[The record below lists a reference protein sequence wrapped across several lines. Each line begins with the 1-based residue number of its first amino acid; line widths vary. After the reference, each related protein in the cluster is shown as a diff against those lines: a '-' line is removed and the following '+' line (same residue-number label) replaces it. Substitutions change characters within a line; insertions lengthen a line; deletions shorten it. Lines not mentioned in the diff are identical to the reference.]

1 MANEEMTNLNDILTV
16 NPDEVI
22 TPEDDRDNAV
32 WFELRN
38 AFRTKKILTG
48 TLDAVEET
56 PGGTNLAVVYY
67 KEHRVAIP
75 FPEMMIVLTEDERYG
90 DMDRRQSKIIGNMLG
105 CEIDF
110 IIKGMDQQSRS
121 IIASRKEAM
130 EKKRQTYFL
139 STNSDGSYQIYEG
152 RIVQARVVAVA
163 EKVIRVE
170 VFGVECPI
178 YARDLSWDWVG
189 DCHDHYN
196 VGDKILVRVLQV
208 EREDSDRIGLKV
220 DVRSVQESDAKE
232 KLSRCK
238 LQAKYAGTVTDV
250 NNGTMYIRLSNGVN
264 AIARTCYDSRMP
276 GKRDEVSF
284 VLTKIDAERN
294 MAMGIVTRI
303 IRQNG

>member
-1 MANEEMTNLNDILTV
+1 MANEEMTNLNNILTV

-22 TPEDDRDNAV
+22 TPEDDRDSAV
-32 WFELRN
+32 WQELHN
-38 AFRTKKILTG
+38 AFRSKRILTG

-56 PGGTNLAVVYY
+56 PGGTNFAIVYFR
-67 KEHRVAIP
+67 EHRIAIP
-75 FPEMMIVLTEDERYG
+75 FEEMISLTEDERYG
-90 DMDRRQSKIIGNMLG
+90 DMTRRQAKILGNMLG

-110 IIKGMDQQSRS
+110 IIKGIDQQSRS
-121 IIASRKEAM
+121 IIASRREAM
-130 EKKRQTYFL
+130 EKKRRTYFL
-139 STNSDGSYQIYEG
+139 STGSNGSYQIYEG

-170 VFGVECPI
+170 VFGVECSI

-189 DCHDHYN
+189 DCHDLYN

-208 EREDSDRIGLKV
+208 EREEEQVRIKA
-220 DVRSVQESDAKE
+220 DVRSVQESDARE

-264 AIARTCYDSRMP
+264 AIAHTCYDSRMP
-276 GKRDEVSF
+276 GKKDEVSF
-284 VLTKIDAERN
+284 VLTKINAERN
-294 MAMGIVTRI
+294 VAMGIVTRI

>member
-1 MANEEMTNLNDILTV
+1 MQNEEMTNRNDILTV
-16 NPDEVI
+16 DPDEVI
-22 TPEDDRDNAV
+22 TPDDDRDHAV
-32 WFELRN
+32 WQELHN
-38 AFRTKKILTG
+38 AFRSKRILTG

-56 PGGTNLAVVYY
+56 PGGTNFAIVYF
-67 KEHRVAIP
+67 KEHRIAIP
-75 FPEMMIVLTEDERYG
+75 FEEMISLTEDERYG
-90 DMDRRQSKIIGNMLG
+90 DMTRRQAKILGNMLG

-110 IIKGMDQQSRS
+110 IIKGIDQQSRS
-121 IIASRKEAM
+121 IIASRREAM
-130 EKKRQTYFL
+130 EKKRRTYFL
-139 STNSDGSYQIYEG
+139 YTSSNGSYQIYEG

-170 VFGVECPI
+170 VFGVECSI

-189 DCHDHYN
+189 DCHDLYN

-208 EREDSDRIGLKV
+208 EREEEQVRIKA
-220 DVRSVQESDAKE
+220 DVRSVQESDARE

-264 AIARTCYDSRMP
+264 AIAHTCYDSRMP
-276 GKRDEVSF
+276 GKKDEVSF
-284 VLTKIDAERN
+284 VLTKINAERN
-294 MAMGIVTRI
+294 VAMGIVTRI

>member
-1 MANEEMTNLNDILTV
+1 MQNEEMTNRSDILTV
-16 NPDEVI
+16 DPDEVI
-22 TPEDDRDNAV
+22 TPDDDRDHAV
-32 WFELRN
+32 WQELHN
-38 AFRTKKILTG
+38 AFRSKRILTG

-56 PGGTNLAVVYY
+56 PGGTNFAIVYF
-67 KEHRVAIP
+67 KEHRIAIP
-75 FPEMMIVLTEDERYG
+75 FEEMISLTEDERYG
-90 DMDRRQSKIIGNMLG
+90 DMTRRQAKILGNMLG

-110 IIKGMDQQSRS
+110 IIKGIDQQSRS
-121 IIASRKEAM
+121 IIASRREAM
-130 EKKRQTYFL
+130 EKKRRTYFL
-139 STNSDGSYQIYEG
+139 STSSNGSYQIYEG

-170 VFGVECPI
+170 VFGVECSI

-189 DCHDHYN
+189 DCHDLYN

-208 EREDSDRIGLKV
+208 EREEEQVRIKA
-220 DVRSVQESDAKE
+220 DVRSVQESDARE

-264 AIARTCYDSRMP
+264 AIAHTCYDSRMP
-276 GKRDEVSF
+276 GKKDEVSF

-294 MAMGIVTRI
+294 VAMGIVTRI

>member
-1 MANEEMTNLNDILTV
+1 MANEEMTNLNNILTV

-22 TPEDDRDNAV
+22 TPEDDRDSAV
-32 WFELRN
+32 WQELHN
-38 AFRTKKILTG
+38 AFRSKRILTG

-56 PGGTNLAVVYY
+56 PGGTNFAIVYF
-67 KEHRVAIP
+67 KEHRIAIP
-75 FPEMMIVLTEDERYG
+75 FEEMISLTEDERYG
-90 DMDRRQSKIIGNMLG
+90 DMTRRQAKILGNMLG

-110 IIKGMDQQSRS
+110 IIKGIDQQSRS
-121 IIASRKEAM
+121 IIASRREAM
-130 EKKRQTYFL
+130 EKKRRTYFL
-139 STNSDGSYQIYEG
+139 STNSNGSYQIYEG

-170 VFGVECPI
+170 VFGVECSI

-264 AIARTCYDSRMP
+264 AIAHTCYDSRMP
-276 GKRDEVSF
+276 GKKDEVSF
-284 VLTKIDAERN
+284 VLTKINAERN
-294 MAMGIVTRI
+294 VAMGIVTRF

>member
-1 MANEEMTNLNDILTV
+1 MQNEEMTNRSDILTV
-16 NPDEVI
+16 DPDEVI
-22 TPEDDRDNAV
+22 TPDDDRDHAV
-32 WFELRN
+32 WQELHN
-38 AFRTKKILTG
+38 AFRSKRILTG

-56 PGGTNLAVVYY
+56 PGGTNFAIVYF
-67 KEHRVAIP
+67 KEHRIAIP
-75 FPEMMIVLTEDERYG
+75 FEEMISLTEDERYG
-90 DMDRRQSKIIGNMLG
+90 DMTRRQAKILGNMLG

-110 IIKGMDQQSRS
+110 IIKGIDQQSRS
-121 IIASRKEAM
+121 IIASRREAM
-130 EKKRQTYFL
+130 EKKRRTYFL
-139 STNSDGSYQIYEG
+139 STSSNGSYQIYEG

-170 VFGVECPI
+170 VFGVECSI

-189 DCHDHYN
+189 DCHDLYN

-208 EREDSDRIGLKV
+208 EREEEQVRIKA
-220 DVRSVQESDAKE
+220 DVRSVQESDARE

-264 AIARTCYDSRMP
+264 AIAHTCYDSRMP
-276 GKRDEVSF
+276 GKKDEVSF
-284 VLTKIDAERN
+284 VLTKINAERN
-294 MAMGIVTRI
+294 VAMGIVTRI

>member
-1 MANEEMTNLNDILTV
+1 MQNEEMTNLNNILTV

-22 TPEDDRDNAV
+22 TPEDDRDSAV
-32 WFELRN
+32 WQELHN
-38 AFRTKKILTG
+38 AFRSKRILTG

-56 PGGTNLAVVYY
+56 PGGTNFAIVYFR
-67 KEHRVAIP
+67 EHRIAIP
-75 FPEMMIVLTEDERYG
+75 FEEMISLTEDERYG
-90 DMDRRQSKIIGNMLG
+90 DMTRRQAKILGNMLG

-110 IIKGMDQQSRS
+110 IIKGIDQQSRS
-121 IIASRKEAM
+121 IIASRREAM
-130 EKKRQTYFL
+130 EKKRRTYFL
-139 STNSDGSYQIYEG
+139 STSSNGSYQIYEG

-170 VFGVECPI
+170 VFGVECSI

-189 DCHDHYN
+189 DCHDLYN

-208 EREDSDRIGLKV
+208 EREDEEHVRIKA

-264 AIARTCYDSRMP
+264 AIAHTCYDSRMP
-276 GKRDEVSF
+276 GKKDEVSF
-284 VLTKIDAERN
+284 VLTKINAERN
-294 MAMGIVTRI
+294 VAMGIVTRI

>member
-22 TPEDDRDNAV
+22 TSDDDRNHAV
-32 WFELRN
+32 WQELHN
-38 AFRTKKILTG
+38 AFRSKRILTG

-56 PGGTNLAVVYY
+56 PGGTNFAIVYY
-67 KEHRVAIP
+67 KEHRIAIP
-75 FPEMMIVLTEDERYG
+75 FDEIIVLTEDERYG
-90 DMDRRQSKIIGNMLG
+90 DMTRRQAKIIGNMLG

-121 IIASRKEAM
+121 IIASRREAM
-130 EKKRQTYFL
+130 EKKRRTYFL

-152 RIVQARVVAVA
+152 RIVQARVIAVA

-170 VFGVECPI
+170 VFGVECSI

-189 DCHDHYN
+189 DCHDLFN
-196 VGDKILVRVLQV
+196 VGDKILVRVQQV
-208 EREDSDRIGLKV
+208 DREDEEHVRIKA
-220 DVRSVQESDAKE
+220 DVRSVQESDASE

-264 AIARTCYDSRMP
+264 AIAHTCYDSRMP
-276 GKRDEVSF
+276 GKKDEVSF
-284 VLTKIDAERN
+284 VLTKINAERN